1 MVNIYAELTIINVE
15 GKMIMKFIYGKN
27 DWSSMERG
35 QENCYLLTNGLG
47 GFSSLTMSGCSARN
61 DHAFLMACLKA
72 PNNRYNMILN
82 LGEKI
87 IAENNIYD
95 LMTAEFLEPQKNR
108 SGYQYES
115 IFSFEDIPQW
125 IYDVDGVE
133 VNKQIA
139 MKQKENTIAV
149 KYQINNRREK
159 SIKFEVTPYMEFV
172 QKGETLKKEQ
182 KFVVDEASVKSNN
195 MTLYYK
201 SNGTVKI
208 YDTQYEDDVFFAQ
221 DERDGREKCG
231 CVAHNHNLYMHIPQ
245 KEKREFYIIYSMD
258 EIKES
263 ADEIIGDAVEYRKN
277 LLNKSVLKN
286 EAARMLVKSAD
297 MFVVERESTGGKSI
311 IAGYPFFCDWGRDTM
326 ISLAGCCIYTGQ
338 LKDAKSILRTFM
350 QYCRKGLMPN
360 IFPEGSSEALYNT
373 VDASLIFIN
382 TVYDYYKITK
392 DIDLLKE
399 AYPVVKDIIG
409 WYRKGTEFGIFMD
422 EDGLICA
429 GKDKEQVTWMDV
441 RVGDILPTPRHG
453 KPVEINA
460 YWYNALRV
468 ADEFAR
474 IVGEDKED
482 YNELAEKVMA
492 SFNEK
497 FWNEEDECL
506 KDIVSGSSD
515 GRDTYNKHEN
525 QIRCNMIWALSMN
538 FTMLDQDK
546 ELKVLDTVFEKLYT
560 PYGLRTLAM
569 DDEEFKGFYGGS
581 MFERDMAYHQG
592 TVWVYPL
599 GAYYAAYLK
608 VHEYSKECVETVKNQ
623 LLVMEAAL
631 REGCIGQLPEIYD
644 GKNPSISKGCF
655 AQAWSVGE
663 ILKVYY
669 LLENRGK

>member
-231 CVAHNHNLYMHIPQ
+231 CVAHNHNLYLHIPQ

-338 LKDAKSILRTFM
+338 LTDAKSILRTFM

-429 GKDKEQVTWMDV
+429 GKDKDQVTWMDV
-441 RVGDILPTPRHG
+441 RVGDILLTPRHG